1 MKFGFQLPTGME
13 GLIVPTPFFQPKDF
27 LSAARTG
34 EQLGYDSVWGN
45 DHYAAQNYVREKY
58 GASPNFF
65 EVMTILAAVASV
77 TQRIQLGTSVLVL
90 PMRDVVLAARQI
102 ATLDQL
108 SSGRLLV
115 GVGIGA
121 YKEEY
126 EAARPELAHKNRGD
140 MLEEGLA
147 LLNRLLME
155 DEVTFRGKYYHVEDL
170 SLHPKPV
177 QAPFPLLVGGH
188 QKFGID
194 RAVRYGQGWIPGWRP
209 FNELRDWIA
218 LLREK
223 AAAAGR
229 DPQKMIVAPQFSCLV
244 AKTKEEAA
252 QRYQQSGMVSHR
264 VSLAYTGRD
273 PALALENNLI
283 GSPESILDQLERL
296 SDYGVDHLS
305 ALSFC
310 VNSVGEFDEQL
321 HFFAEEVMQPYR
333 RAHGNQTPTHNP
345 TEKRR
350 QSNENDR

>member
-13 GLIVPTPFFQPKDF
+13 GLIVPTPFFRPADF
-27 LSAARTG
+27 LSMAQKG

-58 GASPNFF
+58 GTSPNFF
-65 EVMTILAAVASV
+65 EVLTVLAAVAAI
-77 TQRIQLGTSVLVL
+77 TRHIQLGTSVLVL
-90 PMRDVVLAARQI
+90 PMRDVVLVARQV

-108 SSGRLLV
+108 SGGRLLV

-126 EAARPELAHKNRGD
+126 ESARPEMYNKNRGD
-140 MLEEGLA
+140 ILEEGLE
-147 LLNRLLME
+147 LLNRLFTE
-155 DEVTFRGKYYHVEDL
+155 DGITFRGNYYRVEDL

-177 QAPFPLLVGGH
+177 QSPFPLLVGGH
-188 QKFGID
+188 QKYGID
-194 RAVRYGQGWIPGWRP
+194 RAVKFGQGWIPGWRP
-209 FNELRDWIA
+209 FDELHDWIV

-244 AKTKEEAA
+244 GRSQEEAIR
-252 QRYQQSGMVSHR
+252 RYQQSGMVSHR

-283 GSPESILDQLERL
+283 GSPEAILVQLERL
-296 SDYGVDHLS
+296 HEYGVDHLS

-310 VNSVGEFDEQL
+310 VNSVSEFTEQL

-333 RAHGNQTPTHNP
+333 RAHGI
-345 TEKRR
+345 
-350 QSNENDR
+350 QSPVQEE